1 MKKVQILIYG
11 IIVFTLLLQGCG
23 SRKLPTKNDI
33 NCNSQIVPLD
43 LVEFP
48 QDLEVYANKVGS
60 GKRLLDKSQQDKLD
74 ASFNSIFFGPWTMSR
89 PSISRNDA
97 SIPAKA
103 RGYKLNGI
111 PWTQSEWDNMRANA
125 DIKSYPSRVHAG
137 ITLRNTDLRECP
149 TREMRFAKPTSN
161 IRENPFDYF
170 QYSLLPIGTP
180 LLIAH
185 TSLDGKWHYVECPIA
200 GGWVDAADI
209 GFVDDE
215 FKKKWL
221 GAKFA
226 AIIKDKVNLPGTAR
240 NGKDSRGDIG
250 TVLPLVSNEGQ
261 KGLNILVPVKG
272 QGGFAR
278 IAETNLKS
286 NEAVEK
292 PMPATAGNI
301 ARIGN
306 EMMNQPYGWGGMT
319 NERDCSA
326 LTRDIFTPFG
336 IWLPRNSGAQ
346 AKRGDVISLY
356 GLSPE
361 AKARTI
367 MHNGVPFL
375 SLVGMKGHITLY
387 VGEWKGKPAIFHNVW
402 GLRIVKDGDDN
413 ERFVIGRAVV
423 TSITPGIEL
432 ENLYRPVTFVDRI
445 RTLTNVGTR

>member
-1 MKKVQILIYG
+1 MKKVRIFLYG
-11 IIVFTLLLQGCG
+11 IIIFIFLLQGCS
-23 SRKLPTKNDI
+23 SRKVSPKNDI
-33 NCNSQIVPLD
+33 NCNARVVPMD

-48 QDLEVYANKVGS
+48 QNLEVYAQKTGSNKI
-60 GKRLLDKSQQDKLD
+60 LLDKGQQEQLNTY
-74 ASFNSIFFGPWTMSR
+74 FNSIFFGPWSMRR
-89 PSISRNDA
+89 PSIPRGDA
-97 SIPAKA
+97 SIPTKA
-103 RGYKLNGI
+103 RGYKLNGV
-111 PWTQSEWDNMRANA
+111 PWSQAEWDNMRANA
-125 DIKSYPSRVHAG
+125 DIKSYPSRIIAG

-149 TREMRFAKPTSN
+149 THEMRFTKPTNN

-200 GGWVDAADI
+200 GGWVDAQDI
-209 GFVDDE
+209 GFIDDE
-215 FKKKWL
+215 FKREWL
-221 GAKFA
+221 GGKFA
-226 AIIKDKVNLPGTAR
+226 AIIKDKVNLPGTGR
-240 NGKDSRGDIG
+240 NGKDGRGDIG
-250 TVLPLVSNEGQ
+250 AILPLVANTGQ
-261 KGLNILVPVKG
+261 QGLKIMVPLKG
-272 QGGFAR
+272 QGGFAK
-278 IAETNLKS
+278 IGEINLKP

-292 PMPATAGNI
+292 PMPATPGNI

-336 IWLPRNSGAQ
+336 IWLPRNSASQ

-367 MHNGVPFL
+367 IQNGVPFL

-387 VGEWKGKPAIFHNVW
+387 VGEWKGSPAIFHNVW
-402 GLRIVKDGDDN
+402 GLRIIKNGDDN

-432 ENLYRPVTFVDRI
+432 ENLYRPITFVDRI
-445 RTLTNVGTR
+445 RTLTNVRAK